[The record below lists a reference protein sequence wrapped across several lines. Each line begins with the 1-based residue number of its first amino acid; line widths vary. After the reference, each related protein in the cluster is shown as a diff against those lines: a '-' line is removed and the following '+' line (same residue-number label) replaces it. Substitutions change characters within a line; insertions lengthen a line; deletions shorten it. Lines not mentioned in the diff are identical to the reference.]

1 MILYFADYDR
11 DHDNNCNGDH
21 DNDALKSVLEIDV
34 NNLSF
39 LGDQKV
45 DKDPAYLIWD
55 ILWIEKLVKLYR
67 L

>member
-1 MILYFADYDR
+1 MVALLFIRMILYFADY
-11 DHDNNCNGDH
+11 DNNCNGDH

-45 DKDPAYLIWD
+45 DKDPAYLI
-55 ILWIEKLVKLYR
+55 
-67 L
+67 